1 MVNNMTLH
9 IFWQSAAIVTGFL
22 LLIVV
27 LT

>member
-9 IFWQSAAIVTGFL
+9 IFWQSAVTVTSFL
-22 LLIVV
+22 LLIVL